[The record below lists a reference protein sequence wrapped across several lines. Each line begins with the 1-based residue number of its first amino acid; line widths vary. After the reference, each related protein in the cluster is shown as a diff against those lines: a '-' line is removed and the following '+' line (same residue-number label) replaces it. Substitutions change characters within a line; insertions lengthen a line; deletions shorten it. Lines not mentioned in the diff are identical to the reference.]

1 MLPNISCKSLTITC
15 GFENSCPGEFAC
27 GHLPCSSLYASQHFL
42 QNLSYYNL
50 RFENSCPGE
59 FACGHLPCSSLYASQ
74 HFLQSLT
81 ITCGFENSC
90 PGEFACG
97 HLPCSSLYASQ
108 HFLQKSY
115 YNLRI

>member
-1 MLPNISCKSLTITC
+1 MLPNISCKSLTTTC
-15 GFENSCPGEFAC
+15 G
-27 GHLPCSSLYASQHFL
+27 
-42 QNLSYYNL
+42 
-50 RFENSCPGE
+50 FENSCPGE

-97 HLPCSSLYASQ
+97 HLPCSSL
-108 HFLQKSY
+108 
-115 YNLRI
+115 